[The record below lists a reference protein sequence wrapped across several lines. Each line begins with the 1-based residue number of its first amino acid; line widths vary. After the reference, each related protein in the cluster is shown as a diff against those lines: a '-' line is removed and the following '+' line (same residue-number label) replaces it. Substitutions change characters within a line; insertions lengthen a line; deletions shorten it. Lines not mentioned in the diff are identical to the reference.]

1 MYAGEFYARAAVWL
15 AAALQP
21 APLSRTNLEG
31 DYDRFMSHT
40 LKSVCLLLLASCAL
54 AVTPAASLARSGDFF
69 IQLTPG
75 LPVPLVSGGGDLGM
89 PFDVATAPSG
99 DIFVADYRGKV
110 WRFNSDGE
118 YITSWPVPG
127 GNVVGIAADA
137 NSVYA
142 TSTPGLASYAP
153 STVYAYSHIGA
164 LKWSH
169 AGIVDGLRLATT
181 GTELLV
187 THLRTGGITR
197 LDPDTGLSVGDD
209 FVPNVN
215 VQAISVLPDG
225 SIYYV
230 RYNQFD
236 GGLWRGAVIGSNGAA
251 TGVDVALPPNGLLFP
266 TTATDS
272 NGQIYYAVRGQ
283 IGGQVQL
290 FSPQL
295 VENGSPFAYP
305 DTRNP
310 AEPYDDGALGM
321 AVSPDNS
328 TVYIGMP
335 NRRGV
340 QALQLLNP
348 LLTID
353 SAAVQSGASKW
364 SSENEVRLTA
374 DATVR
379 TGAIARIDWDLDG
392 NGSFELV
399 DAPASVTTTFT
410 AGLHKIRARATSTL
424 GGSTITEI
432 LHRAFATPSAGD
444 IGVSINNGDEFTNS
458 PNVKVRMVWP
468 LGAMSARIAND
479 GGFAGAESFD
489 VARDLPWTIRSSG
502 SERLPRTIYV
512 RFGATEQM
520 PGGVAIDPTK
530 TFQDDIILDQTD
542 PSVISAAITGSSTV
556 RTAATKRSYRVRLKA
571 SDRTSGVAL
580 AQLAITK
587 TRRLSAV
594 RFRTGLSATSTS
606 RPRWVRVRDH
616 AGNWSHWR
624 AIR

>member
-21 APLSRTNLEG
+21 APLSRTNLKG

-69 IQLTPG
+69 IPMGTQQTAP
-75 LPVPLVSGGGDLGM
+75 

-118 YITSWPVPG
+118 YITSWPVEPWG
-127 GNVVGIAADA
+127 KVVGIAADA
-137 NSVYA
+137 SSVYA
-142 TSTPGLASYAP
+142 ISAPNLPRSPGEGPGITNSPTP
-153 STVYAYSHIGA
+153 VYAYSHSGT
-164 LKWSH
+164 LKWSNSSVQS
-169 AGIVDGLRLATT
+169 ALRLATT

-187 THLRTGGITR
+187 PEWNAGIKR
-197 LDPDTGLSVGDD
+197 LDPETGLSVGDP
-209 FVPNVN
+209 FLPGANVK
-215 VQAISVLPDG
+215 AISRMPGG
-225 SIYYV
+225 SIYYSDW
-230 RYNQFD
+230 Y
-236 GGLWRGAVIGSNGAA
+236 GAAAVIDSNGGPTGIGATMPDVSGQFFPVSAA
-251 TGVDVALPPNGLLFP
+251 
-266 TTATDS
+266 DS
-272 NGQIYYAVRGQ
+272 NGQIYYLTNGAMTYQ
-283 IGGQVQL
+283 IHL
-290 FSPQL
+290 FSPLL
-295 VENGSPFAYP
+295 VKNGDPF
-305 DTRNP
+305 TVMGRTTN
-310 AEPYDDGALGM
+310 GAAGM

-328 TVYIGMP
+328 TIYIGMP
-335 NRRGV
+335 DRGGV
-340 QALQLLNP
+340 EVLDLVHP
-348 LLTID
+348 VLTID
-353 SAAVQSGASKW
+353 SAAVQGGASKW

-379 TGAIARIDWDLDG
+379 TGAIARIDWDIDG

-410 AGLHKIRARATSTL
+410 AGLHKIRARATST
-424 GGSTITEI
+424 GGKSTITEI
-432 LHRAFATPSAGD
+432 SHRAFATPSAGD

-468 LGAMSARIAND
+468 LGTMSARLGND
-479 GGFAGAESFD
+479 GGFSGAKTFD

-512 RFGATEQM
+512 RFDATEQM

>member
-69 IQLTPG
+69 IQLTP
-75 LPVPLVSGGGDLGM
+75 SGGLYGGGAVPMDI
-89 PFDVATAPSG
+89 AIAPSG
-99 DIFVADYRGKV
+99 DIFVAELRSGKV

-118 YITSWPVPG
+118 YITSWTTPG
-127 GNVVGIAADA
+127 DRLMGMAADA

-142 TSTPGLASYAP
+142 AYGPPPRHDGTTP
-153 STVYAYSHIGA
+153 VYAYSHSGA
-164 LKWSH
+164 LKWTNSS
-169 AGIVDGLRLATT
+169 IQSTWRLAIT

-187 THLRTGGITR
+187 ASSHGIIR
-197 LDPDTGLSVGDD
+197 LDPETGLSVGDP
-209 FVPNVN
+209 FIPGVGVALIARMPG
-215 VQAISVLPDG
+215 G
-225 SIYYV
+225 SIYYE
-230 RYNQFD
+230 
-236 GGLWRGAVIGSNGAA
+236 GGARGERAAVIDSSGAA
-251 TGVDVALPPNGLLFP
+251 TGIEATMPERAGFFF
-266 TTATDS
+266 TAATADS
-272 NGQIYYAVRGQ
+272 NGQIYYAARPTRNVGPYQ
-283 IGGQVQL
+283 IHR
-290 FSPQL
+290 FSPLL
-295 VENGSPFAYP
+295 VESGTPFP
-305 DTRNP
+305 VRDGGP
-310 AEPYDDGALGM
+310 DGAIGM

-328 TVYIGMP
+328 TIYIGMP
-335 NRRGV
+335 GLGGIE
-340 QALQLLNP
+340 ALDLVHP
-348 LLTID
+348 MLTID

-410 AGLHKIRARATSTL
+410 PGLHKIRARATST
-424 GGSTITEI
+424 GGKSTITEI
-432 LHRAFATPSAGD
+432 LHRTFATPSAGD

-458 PNVKVRMVWP
+458 PNVTVRMAWP